1 MSKPCTMSGT
11 RRVDRSLKQYL
22 RCICWPCTSPVFPL
36 LALAR
41 RQSGAGKSRST
52 SSAAAPKRE
61 SKAFELV
68 RKAIQEDVTTQLV
81 DVMQSFRKKLD
92 AAARKLKKE
101 GKVRRLG
108 GSPPFNVN

>member
-1 MSKPCTMSGT
+1 MH
-11 RRVDRSLKQYL
+11 
-22 RCICWPCTSPVFPL
+22 L
-36 LALAR
+36 LTLHLIRIPFFCFRLAR
-41 RQSGAGKSRST
+41 RQSGAGKSRSS

-68 RKAIQEDVTTQLV
+68 RKAIQDDVTTQLV

-101 GKVRRLG
+101 GKVCTEM
-108 GSPPFNVN
+108 GSVANF